1 MLLSAQYFPITS
13 PALIFLTVLL
23 IILFSPIIMGRLR
36 IPHIIGM
43 VLAGVLVGPYGLDL
57 LARDASFELFGF
69 VGLNYIM
76 FLAGLEMDLDGLKK
90 NRGRVTL
97 FGLLTFFVPFML
109 TYLMGVWLLHYSV
122 KGSLVLSC
130 IMASN
135 TLVAYPIVG
144 RYGLVRHRSVT
155 LSIGGTMISL
165 FLALVT
171 LAMIVNSREG
181 GGGWLFWVLFVAK
194 FAAFCV
200 GAIFFIPRLT
210 RWFLRRYSDAVM
222 QFVFVLS
229 ILFFTSAMSD
239 LIGLEGIF
247 GAFVAGL
254 ILNRYIPKVSPLMNR
269 LEFMGNA
276 LFIPYFLIGVGMLIN
291 IRLLFN
297 GGNILWVVACIV
309 VFGTLGKALAAYIAG
324 FLTRMKRLDTTLVFG
339 LTSAH
344 AAGAIAIVMVGRAL
358 TLPSGE
364 PLFGDDV
371 LNGVVIMILITCIIS
386 TIVTEQSAQRLRLK
400 EKEEPASPS
409 PTNAIERVLMPVKYP
424 EYADNL
430 LNLALM
436 MRNEKRH
443 SDMVALNVV
452 YDDVHAEQH
461 QKEGHRLLEHLQEEA
476 SGADVTLHTQVRFA
490 ANIANGIKHAF
501 KEFQASEIVMGLHF
515 HHEISRGF
523 WGEFTQSLYNGL
535 SQQIIIA
542 RINQPLNTIRRIQV
556 AVPSRAEYEPG
567 FYQWLE
573 RLARM
578 ADNLG
583 CRIVFHGRNA
593 SLSLISEY
601 IHNRH
606 ASVRMEIVEMAHWNQ
621 LPDLAASVKED
632 HLFVIVT
639 ARKGTISY
647 KNAMERLPEEINNYF
662 KGRTLMIIFPD
673 QYGDRT
679 DTMTFAQSQHTEER
693 SAYDIFSK
701 WLHHWAWRTLGI
713 GNNKT
718 KG

>member
-1 MLLSAQYFPITS
+1 
-13 PALIFLTVLL
+13 
-23 IILFSPIIMGRLR
+23 
-36 IPHIIGM
+36 
-43 VLAGVLVGPYGLDL
+43 
-57 LARDASFELFGF
+57 
-69 VGLNYIM
+69 
-76 FLAGLEMDLDGLKK
+76 
-90 NRGRVTL
+90 
-97 FGLLTFFVPFML
+97 
-109 TYLMGVWLLHYSV
+109 
-122 KGSLVLSC
+122 
-130 IMASN
+130 
-135 TLVAYPIVG
+135 
-144 RYGLVRHRSVT
+144 
-155 LSIGGTMISL
+155 
-165 FLALVT
+165 
-171 LAMIVNSREG
+171 
-181 GGGWLFWVLFVAK
+181 
-194 FAAFCV
+194 
-200 GAIFFIPRLT
+200 
-210 RWFLRRYSDAVM
+210 
-222 QFVFVLS
+222 
-229 ILFFTSAMSD
+229 
-239 LIGLEGIF
+239 
-247 GAFVAGL
+247 
-254 ILNRYIPKVSPLMNR
+254 
-269 LEFMGNA
+269 
-276 LFIPYFLIGVGMLIN
+276 
-291 IRLLFN
+291 
-297 GGNILWVVACIV
+297 
-309 VFGTLGKALAAYIAG
+309 
-324 FLTRMKRLDTTLVFG
+324 
-339 LTSAH
+339 
-344 AAGAIAIVMVGRAL
+344 
-358 TLPSGE
+358 
-364 PLFGDDV
+364 
-371 LNGVVIMILITCIIS
+371 
-386 TIVTEQSAQRLRLK
+386 
-400 EKEEPASPS
+400 
-409 PTNAIERVLMPVKYP
+409 
-424 EYADNL
+424 
-430 LNLALM
+430 

-452 YDDVHAEQH
+452 YDDVYAEQH
-461 QKEGHRLLEHLQEEA
+461 QKEGRRLLEHLQEEA

-515 HHEISRGF
+515 HHEVSRGF

-583 CRIVFHGRNA
+583 CRIVFHGRNE

-606 ASVRMEIVEMAHWNQ
+606 ASVRMETIEMAHWNQ

-662 KGRTLMIIFPD
+662 RGRTLMIIFPD